1 MAGGLQRHYDYKK
14 FYKSFAVGARPLA
27 FSAFRRGMNL
37 TGAETPRLLPRANG
51 PRPRLDKKSRSGGV
65 KLTLKRA
72 CLPEYQEAQCAF
84 KDSMI
89 H

>member
-1 MAGGLQRHYDYKK
+1 MVQAKD
-14 FYKSFAVGARPLA
+14 
-27 FSAFRRGMNL
+27 
-37 TGAETPRLLPRANG
+37 
-51 PRPRLDKKSRSGGV
+51 
-65 KLTLKRA
+65 KLTTPGHVRLSAIEFRKGGPEALFFQYQAKSLELSLMTLEQA